1 MTIQSLID
9 LTDGSLQN
17 EPTIQEIEGAT
28 VFPSKIEDGDLFI
41 SSNQEDIETALSR
54 GAFAIIY
61 DDDNI
66 KIVNKDI
73 AWIKVQSIQDASFK
87 LLRYVMLEKEASFFL
102 LNEHENSFLK
112 MILLQKS
119 NITFISNDWRKAFEQ
134 ILNSSQKLFVGTDK
148 ELMKRIKPDVKRLKS
163 DVDGYIVD
171 DSLFKTT
178 FKVNGYIYQDKE
190 LAPFHIEHILK
201 VVNFCEENE
210 LPYSP
215 DRVKYTKHFT
225 PIFIDG
231 SLNPTNSSK
240 SEKVAIFTDNLQDI
254 NRAREYIKFKGT
266 WIKSIV
272 ITPPKTKVENITRPH
287 WFETEDEVK
296 DFLMNLHFNYA
307 FIYSL
312 DRSILHTI
320 KREYSLF

>member
-134 ILNSSQKLFVGTDK
+134 ILNSAKKLFVGTDK

-225 PIFIDG
+225 PVFIDG
-231 SLNPTNSSK
+231 SLNPIHSSK

-307 FIYSL
+307 CVYVCICDAQHS
-312 DRSILHTI
+312 SVTVH
-320 KREYSLF
+320 